1 MAEPVN
7 LRNATREDL
16 GPLTDLWFRSA
27 AEAFLPL
34 LPDGFE
40 LPNRSRLEGPA
51 GALQQE
57 RTAVLVVEDG
67 DALLGYVTAG
77 PSRDPDVLV
86 PVGEI
91 WTLFLEP
98 GAMGRGVGKRLL
110 QAGLD
115 HLRGIGLDEVTLWSF
130 RDNERANAFYE
141 RHGFRRDG
149 AEKRMADW
157 DHIPIVRYRR
167 TLSARST

>member
-7 LRNATREDL
+7 LRSATREDL
-16 GPLTDLWFRSA
+16 GPLTELWFRSA

-40 LPNRSRLEGPA
+40 LPNRSRLDGPA

-57 RTAVLVVEDG
+57 RTAVLIAEGGDG
-67 DALLGYVTAG
+67 MLGYVAAG
-77 PSRDPDVLV
+77 PSRDPDV
-86 PVGEI
+86 PGTVGEI

-98 GAMGRGVGKRLL
+98 GAIGRGVGTRLL

-115 HLRGIGLDEVTLWSF
+115 HLREIGLKEVTLWSF
-130 RDNERANAFYE
+130 RGNERANAFYE
-141 RHGFRRDG
+141 RHGFRREG
-149 AEKRMADW
+149 AEKRMEDW
-157 DHIPIVRYRR
+157 DNIPIARYRLALR
-167 TLSARST
+167 

>member
-34 LPDGFE
+34 LPAGFQ
-40 LPNRSRLEGPA
+40 LPNRARLEGPR
-51 GALQQE
+51 GALERE
-57 RTAVLVVEDG
+57 RTAVLVAEDG
-67 DALLGYVTAG
+67 DLILGYVTAG
-77 PSRDPDVLV
+77 PSRDPDVLE

-91 WTLFLEP
+91 WTLFLDP
-98 GAMGRGVGKRLL
+98 RAIGRGLGTRLL

-115 HLRGIGLDEVTLWSF
+115 HFRELGLDEVTLWSF
-130 RDNERANAFYE
+130 RGNERANAFYE

-157 DHIPIVRYRR
+157 AEIPIVRYRL
-167 TLSARST
+167 TLG